1 MLNKKMI
8 QNVFYGYILA
18 AGVLWG
24 TIGLFFNHLS
34 DLGLDRFQI
43 MLLRVGIA
51 AICLGIY
58 IAVTNR
64 QLFQIDLRD
73 WWMFF
78 GTGICSLMFF
88 NYCYFTCIAMVSV
101 SVAAVLLYT
110 APMMVMVMS
119 IILFHEKFTA
129 KKGIV
134 VLMTFAGCVLVTG
147 LSSGNSIGAAGILVG
162 LGAGFGYA
170 LYSIFSTYALRKY
183 HSITITFYTFVLA
196 TLGTIPLSHVTE
208 LAPMLTNPSVIVNSI
223 GLGVFACLFPYLL
236 YTRGLT
242 GVVASHASVMAT
254 VEPVVATIIGA
265 VVFHETMTTSK
276 VSGIILI
283 LAGIIVL
290 NVTAK
295 KPLQKNQGQSE
306 LQ

>member
-1 MLNKKMI
+1 MLKRKTI
-8 QNVFYGYILA
+8 QNIFYLYILA
-18 AGVLWG
+18 AGALWG
-24 TIGLFFNHLS
+24 TIGLFFNRLS

-43 MLLRVGIA
+43 MLLRIGIA
-51 AICLGIY
+51 AICLGLY
-58 IAVTNR
+58 IALMNR
-64 QLFQIDLRD
+64 DLFKIDLRD

-119 IILFHEKFTA
+119 IILFHETFTM
-129 KKGIV
+129 KKGAVI
-134 VLMTFAGCVLVTG
+134 LMTFAGCVLVTG

-170 LYSIFSTYALRKY
+170 LYSIFSTYALKKY

-196 TLGTIPLSHVTE
+196 ALGTLPLSHVNQM
-208 LAPMLTNPSVIVNSI
+208 LPMLQNPQVLLYGA
-223 GLGVFACLFPYLL
+223 GLGILACLFPYLL

-242 GVVASHASVMAT
+242 GVIASHASVMAT
-254 VEPVVATIIGA
+254 VEPVVATIIGVA
-265 VVFHETMTTSK
+265 VFGDVMTVGK
-276 VSGIILI
+276 LCGIILI
-283 LAGIIVL
+283 LSGIVVL
-290 NVTAK
+290 NVSVSAK
-295 KPLQKNQGQSE
+295 K
-306 LQ
+306 

>member
-1 MLNKKMI
+1 MI
-8 QNVFYGYILA
+8 QNIFYVYILA

-24 TIGLFFNHLS
+24 TIALFFNHLA
-34 DLGLDRFQI
+34 DLGLTRFQI
-43 MLLRVGIA
+43 MLLRVSVA

-58 IAVTNR
+58 IALTNR
-64 QLFQIDLRD
+64 DLFKIELKD
-73 WWMFF
+73 WWIFF

-119 IILFHEKFTA
+119 IVLFKEKFTA
-129 KKGIV
+129 KKGVV
-134 VLMTFAGCVLVTG
+134 VLMTFLGCVLVTG
-147 LSSGNSIGAAGILVG
+147 LSSGNSIGATGILVG

-170 LYSIFSTYALRKY
+170 LYSIFSTYGLRKY

-196 TLGTIPLSHVTE
+196 TIGTLPLSNIGQ
-208 LAPMLTNPSVIVNSI
+208 LAPMLSNPSVVLN
-223 GLGVFACLFPYLL
+223 GLGLGIFACMFPYLL

-254 VEPVVATIIGA
+254 VEPVVATIIG
-265 VVFHETMTTSK
+265 VTVFHEAMTATK
-276 VSGIILI
+276 LLGIVLI
-283 LAGIIVL
+283 LAGIVVL
-290 NVTAK
+290 NVNNP
-295 KPLQKNQGQSE
+295 KPLPKNSIIR
-306 LQ
+306 

>member
-1 MLNKKMI
+1 MLSRKTINNI
-8 QNVFYGYILA
+8 FYVYILA

-24 TIGLFFNHLS
+24 MIALFFNGLAE
-34 DLGLDRFQI
+34 LGLSRFQI

-51 AICLGIY
+51 AVCLGIY
-58 IAVTNR
+58 IAITNR
-64 QLFQIDLRD
+64 DLFKIDLRD

-119 IILFHEKFTA
+119 IILFKEKFTA
-129 KKGIV
+129 KKGV
-134 VLMTFAGCVLVTG
+134 VVAMTFAGCVMVTG
-147 LSSGNSIGAAGILVG
+147 LSSGNSIGLAGILVG

-196 TLGTIPLSHVTE
+196 TLGTLPLSNVPE
-208 LAPMLTNPSVIVNSI
+208 LVPMLGNPSVVLNGI
-223 GLGVFACLFPYLL
+223 GLGVFACMFPYLL

-254 VEPVVATIIGA
+254 VEPVVATIIGVA
-265 VVFHETMTTSK
+265 VFHEAMTVSK
-276 VSGIILI
+276 VTGIILI
-283 LAGIIVL
+283 LAGIVVL
-290 NVTAK
+290 NVNQP
-295 KPLQKNQGQSE
+295 KPLPKNGIIR
-306 LQ
+306 

>member
-1 MLNKKMI
+1 MLADKFM
-8 QNVFYGYILA
+8 QNIYYVYILA
-18 AGVLWG
+18 AGTLWG
-24 TIGLFFNHLS
+24 MIGLFFNHLS

-64 QLFQIDLRD
+64 KLFKIDLRD

-119 IILFHEKFTA
+119 IILFKEKFTV

-134 VLMTFAGCVLVTG
+134 VLMTFVGCVLVTG
-147 LSSGNSIGAAGILVG
+147 LSSGNSIGAAGIAVG
-162 LGAGFGYA
+162 LCAGFGYA

-183 HSITITFYTFVLA
+183 HSMTITFYTFALA
-196 TLGTIPLSHVTE
+196 TIGTLPLSNLPQLV
-208 LAPMLTNPSVIVNSI
+208 PMLSDPSVIINSI
-223 GLGVFACLFPYLL
+223 GLGVFACMFPYLL

-242 GVVASHASVMAT
+242 GVIASHASVMAT
-254 VEPVVATIIGA
+254 VEPVVATIIGV
-265 VVFHETMTTSK
+265 VVFHEAMTLSK
-276 VSGIILI
+276 LLGIVLILSGIV
-283 LAGIIVL
+283 VL
-290 NVTAK
+290 NVSRK
-295 KPLQKNQGQSE
+295 KPLPKSSIIR
-306 LQ
+306 

>member
-1 MLNKKMI
+1 MLSRKMI
-8 QNVFYGYILA
+8 HNIYYVYILA

-24 TIGLFFNHLS
+24 MIALFFNHLS

-58 IAVTNR
+58 IAITNR
-64 QLFQIDLRD
+64 ELFKIDLRD

-119 IILFHEKFTA
+119 IIFFKEKFTA

-147 LSSGNSIGAAGILVG
+147 LSSGSSIGAAGILVG

-196 TLGTIPLSHVTE
+196 ALGTLPLSHVTE
-208 LAPMLTNPSVIVNSI
+208 LVPMLGNPSVILNGI
-223 GLGVFACLFPYLL
+223 GLGVFACMFPYLL

-254 VEPVVATIIGA
+254 VEPVVATIIGV
-265 VVFHETMTTSK
+265 VVFHEVMTISK
-276 VSGIILI
+276 VAGIILI
-283 LAGIIVL
+283 LAGIVVL
-290 NVTAK
+290 NVNQP
-295 KPLQKNQGQSE
+295 KPLPKNSIIR
-306 LQ
+306 

>member
-1 MLNKKMI
+1 MLTKKI
-8 QNVFYGYILA
+8 TQNIFYVYILA

-24 TIGLFFNHLS
+24 MIALFFNGLS
-34 DLGLDRFQI
+34 ELGLTRFQI
-43 MLLRVGIA
+43 MLMRVGIA

-58 IAVTNR
+58 ITLTNR
-64 QLFQIDLRD
+64 DLFKIDLRD

-119 IILFHEKFTA
+119 IVLFKEKFTA

-196 TLGTIPLSHVTE
+196 TLGTLPLSQVTE
-208 LAPMLTNPSVIVNSI
+208 LVPMLSNPSVIMNGI
-223 GLGVFACLFPYLL
+223 GLGVFACMFPYLL

-254 VEPVVATIIGA
+254 VEPVVATLIG
-265 VVFHETMTTSK
+265 VTVFHEVMTVSK
-276 VSGIILI
+276 VVGIILI
-283 LAGIIVL
+283 LSGIVVL
-290 NVTAK
+290 NVNQT
-295 KPLQKNQGQSE
+295 KPLPKNGVIR
-306 LQ
+306 

>member
-1 MLNKKMI
+1 MLSRKMI
-8 QNVFYGYILA
+8 NNIYYVYILA

-24 TIGLFFNHLS
+24 MIALFFNGLS
-34 DLGLDRFQI
+34 ELGLSRFQI
-43 MLLRVGIA
+43 MLMRVGIA

-58 IAVTNR
+58 IAITNR
-64 QLFQIDLRD
+64 QLFKIDLRD

-119 IILFHEKFTA
+119 IILFKEKFTA

-134 VLMTFAGCVLVTG
+134 VFMTFAGCVLVTG
-147 LSSGNSIGAAGILVG
+147 LSSGNSIGMAGIMVG

-196 TLGTIPLSHVTE
+196 AIGTLPLSNAAE
-208 LAPMLTNPSVIVNSI
+208 LVPMLSNPSVILNGI
-223 GLGVFACLFPYLL
+223 GLGVFACMFPYLL

-254 VEPVVATIIGA
+254 VEPVVATIIG
-265 VVFHETMTTSK
+265 VMVFHEAMTVSK

-283 LAGIIVL
+283 LAGIVVL
-290 NVTAK
+290 NVNQP
-295 KPLQKNQGQSE
+295 KPLPKGGIIR
-306 LQ
+306 

>member
-1 MLNKKMI
+1 MMNRRLI
-8 QNVFYGYILA
+8 QNIFYVYILI
-18 AGVLWG
+18 AGALWG
-24 TIGLFFNHLS
+24 TIGLFFNYLS

-43 MLLRVGIA
+43 MLLRIGIA

-58 IAVTNR
+58 IFLTNKA
-64 QLFQIDLRD
+64 LFKIDLRD

-119 IILFHEKFTA
+119 IVLFHEKLTL
-129 KKGIV
+129 KKIVV

-147 LSSGNSIGAAGILVG
+147 LTGGNSIGAAGILVG
-162 LGAGFGYA
+162 LASAFGYA
-170 LYSIFSTYALRKY
+170 LYSIFSTYALKKY

-196 TLGTIPLSHVTE
+196 ALATLPLSHVTE
-208 LAPMLTNPSVIVNSI
+208 LAPMLRDPSVLLYGT
-223 GLGVFACLFPYLL
+223 GLGILACMFPYLL

-254 VEPVVATIIGA
+254 VEPVVATIIGVA
-265 VVFHETMTTSK
+265 VFGDAMTVGK
-276 VSGIILI
+276 FSGILLI
-283 LAGIIVL
+283 LAGIVIL
-290 NVTAK
+290 NVSLPH
-295 KPLQKNQGQSE
+295 KPESAE
-306 LQ
+306 LS